1 MTRIET
7 ASPATAPA
15 LLDLTGV
22 EETQRAALWSKT
34 ARSFFPGLSV
44 RELHGNPKLG
54 TMQGTQFGPGCLWT
68 ILSPPLHI
76 AYSPCAV
83 GSEDTA
89 QTFSVMLQLE
99 GSTTVRQSERSCSL
113 GRHEFCVLDQHTP
126 FELEVAGLFSHIMFL
141 QMPRNTVLSRHPYL
155 EHRTAET
162 FDPHEAGATLLR
174 SVLLSLLETAPFL
187 ENDQRG
193 AALTAVAQLLGTP
206 KPPGSTSLD
215 EVSWRARAALAFID
229 SELSD
234 PSLTASRVAQI
245 QGISRRRL
253 DEILLNTVGVSVT
266 AQIWMRRL
274 QQAATDLLDPR
285 YGGRTVT
292 QIAFGVG
299 FEDAAHFTR
308 AFKRRYHC
316 TPRDWRNRGAK
327 PVS

>member
-7 ASPATAPA
+7 ASRAIAPA
-15 LLDLTGV
+15 CFDLSGV
-22 EETQRAALWSKT
+22 EEARRADLWSQT
-34 ARSFFPGLSV
+34 ARTFFPGLSV
-44 RELHGNPKLG
+44 REVHGNPKLG

-68 ILSPPLHI
+68 ILSPPLHV
-76 AYSPCAV
+76 AYSPCVAAW
-83 GSEDTA
+83 EDTSG
-89 QTFSVMLQLE
+89 TFSVMLQLE
-99 GSTTVRQSERSCSL
+99 GSTTVRQAERSCCL
-113 GRHEFCVLDQHTP
+113 GRHEFCVVDQRTP
-126 FELEVAGLFSHIMFL
+126 FELVVTGLFSHVMFL

-155 EHRTAET
+155 EHRTAEP

-174 SVLLSLLETAPFL
+174 SVLLSVLETAPFL
-187 ENDQRG
+187 ENEQRS
-193 AALTAVAQLLGTP
+193 ATLTAVAQLLGTP
-206 KPPGSTSLD
+206 KPPGLACLD

-274 QQAATDLLDPR
+274 QQAATDLIDPR
-285 YGGRTVT
+285 YASRTVT

-316 TPRDWRNRGAK
+316 TPRDWRIRGAQ